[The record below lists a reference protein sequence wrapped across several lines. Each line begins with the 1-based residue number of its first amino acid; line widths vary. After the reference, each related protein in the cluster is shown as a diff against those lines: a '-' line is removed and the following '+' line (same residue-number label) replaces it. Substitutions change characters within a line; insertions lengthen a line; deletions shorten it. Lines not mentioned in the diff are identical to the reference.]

1 MKQLSLIDNSVE
13 KFKQSII
20 IDLIELEKIGVVEVD
35 MINQVKNGK
44 FDDNIEE
51 LEAYAKV
58 SEASD
63 SIQDSYKIL
72 NNK

>member
-1 MKQLSLIDNSVE
+1 MPLNDNSVE
-13 KFKQSII
+13 KFKENII
-20 IDLIELEKIGVVEVD
+20 IDLVELEKIGVVEVD

-44 FDDNIEE
+44 FDDDIEE
-51 LEAYAKV
+51 LEAYANI
-58 SEASD
+58 SEATD

>member
-1 MKQLSLIDNSVE
+1 MPLNDNSVE
-13 KFKQSII
+13 KFKESII

-44 FDDNIEE
+44 FDDDIEE

-58 SEASD
+58 SEATD